1 MNRISKDLKKDAD
14 RLLPDEKLKEEIKGR
29 LYPYGKPERAKRPKR
44 GLAFAMSAVA
54 CVLVIAIALAVVFSL
69 PTSDKPTPPI
79 NAGNVSDT
87 LVLIDINPS
96 FEIVADKDG
105 NVKSVTGV
113 NSDARIV
120 LLGKNY
126 TGVSVYEAC
135 ADIIKT
141 SINLG
146 YVNNKHGQV
155 NISAY
160 NEDDAISKQY
170 IDLLTGNV
178 NDMVTASGGTVVATD
193 GEAAK
198 QKLIDEIIAAYGT
211 TAGLDDKTVLEL
223 HRILKQ
229 YDPTKEKELDK
240 LEDLWEEEL
249 EKAGLDDDAMEDA
262 IDAWKEQ
269 HLKPLGEE
277 LEEEL
282 EYYIDI
288 YEIKL
293 IYNGMS
299 EKQAEAAA
307 KEEEYRL
314 TEIGR
319 QDRTALRTFID
330 EWWIAAEKEFFDL
343 IGQKLKDDGYDE
355 TETAEKISEISSLLD
370 KKDNEDRKE
379 LIAEFIEGY
388 YESIAEPDEDED
400 FWEEFFEELYERD

>member
-1 MNRISKDLKKDAD
+1 MNRISKDLKKDAEK
-14 RLLPDEKLKEEIKGR
+14 LLPDERLKEDIKGK
-29 LYPYGKPERAKRPKR
+29 LYFFRKPERAKRPKK
-44 GLAFAMSAVA
+44 GFAFAMSAVA
-54 CVLVIAIALAVVFSL
+54 CVLVIAVALAVIFSI
-69 PTSDKPTPPI
+69 PTSDPSTPPI
-79 NAGNVSDT
+79 TAGNVSDT

-120 LLGKNY
+120 MLGKTY
-126 TGVSVYEAC
+126 SGGSVYDVC
-135 ADIIKT
+135 TDIIKT
-141 SINLG
+141 AISLG

-160 NEDDAISKQY
+160 NEDSSIGQQY
-170 IDLLTGNV
+170 IDLLTSNV
-178 NDMVTASGGTVVATD
+178 SDLVAASGGTVVATD

-211 TAGLDDKTVLEL
+211 TAGLDDKTLLEL

-229 YDPTKEKELDK
+229 YDPTKEKELDE

-249 EKAGLDDDAMEDA
+249 EKAGLDDDAMEDV
-262 IDAWKEQ
+262 IDKWKEEN
-269 HLKPLGEE
+269 LKPLGEK

-299 EKQAEAAA
+299 ERQAEEAAD
-307 KEEEYRL
+307 EEEYRL
-314 TEIGR
+314 TDMGR
-319 QDRTALRTFID
+319 QDRTSLRAFID
-330 EWWIAAEKEFFDL
+330 EWWESAEQEFFTIIRDRL
-343 IGQKLKDDGYDE
+343 QSDGYGDDE
-355 TETAEKISEISSLLD
+355 IADKISEITTFLD
-370 KKDNEDRKE
+370 KKNGEDRKE
-379 LIAEFIEGY
+379 LIAELIEGY
-388 YESIAEPDEDED
+388 YESLTDPEEDED
-400 FWEEFFEELYERD
+400 FFEEFFEELFEDD

>member
-1 MNRISKDLKKDAD
+1 MNRISKDLKKDAEK
-14 RLLPDEKLKEEIKGR
+14 LLPDERLKEDIKGK
-29 LYPYGKPERAKRPKR
+29 LYFFRKPERAKRPKR

-54 CVLVIAIALAVVFSL
+54 CVLVIAVALAVIFSI
-69 PTSDKPTPPI
+69 PTSDPSTPPI
-79 NAGNVSDT
+79 TAGNVSDT

-120 LLGKNY
+120 MLGKTY
-126 TGVSVYEAC
+126 SGGSVYDVC
-135 ADIIKT
+135 TDIIKT
-141 SINLG
+141 AISLG

-160 NEDDAISKQY
+160 NEDSSIGQQY
-170 IDLLTGNV
+170 IDLLTSNV
-178 NDMVTASGGTVVATD
+178 SDLVAASGGTVVATD

-211 TAGLDDKTVLEL
+211 TAGLDDKTLLEL

-229 YDPTKEKELDK
+229 YDPTKEKELDE

-249 EKAGLDDDAMEDA
+249 EKAGLDDDAMEDV
-262 IDAWKEQ
+262 IDKWKEEN
-269 HLKPLGEE
+269 LKPLGEE

-299 EKQAEAAA
+299 ERQAEEAAD
-307 KEEEYRL
+307 EEEYRL
-314 TEIGR
+314 TDMGR
-319 QDRTALRTFID
+319 QDRTSLRAFID
-330 EWWIAAEKEFFDL
+330 EWWVSAEQEFFTIIRDRL
-343 IGQKLKDDGYDE
+343 QSDGYGDDE
-355 TETAEKISEISSLLD
+355 IADKISEITTFLD
-370 KKDNEDRKE
+370 KKNGEDRKE
-379 LIAEFIEGY
+379 LIAELIEGY
-388 YESIAEPDEDED
+388 YESLTNPEEDED
-400 FWEEFFEELYERD
+400 FFEEFFEELFEDD

>member
-1 MNRISKDLKKDAD
+1 MNKISKEIKKDAE
-14 RLLPDEKLKEEIKGR
+14 RLLPDERLKQDITNR
-29 LYPYGKPERAKRPKR
+29 LFPSEKPARATSRR
-44 GLAFAMSAVA
+44 RYAFAFSAVA
-54 CVLVIAIALAVVFSL
+54 CVLVIAIALTLAFTL
-69 PTSDKPTPPI
+69 PTGDTPAPPI
-79 NAGNVSDT
+79 TAGNVSDT

-105 NVKSVTGV
+105 NVKSVTGI

-126 TGVSVYEAC
+126 SEASVYDAC
-135 ADIIKT
+135 TDIIKT
-141 SINLG
+141 AINLG

-160 NEDDAISKQY
+160 NEDSEVSSRY
-170 IDLLTGNV
+170 LEMLTGNV
-178 NDMVTASGGTVVATD
+178 SDIVAASGGTIVATD

-198 QKLIDEIIAAYGT
+198 QKLIDEIIAAYGN

-223 HRILKQ
+223 HRLLNR
-229 YDPTKEKELDK
+229 YDVTKEKELDE

-249 EKAGLDDDAMEDA
+249 EKAGFDDDAMEDA

-269 HLKPLGEE
+269 YLKPLGEE

-293 IYNGMS
+293 VAGGMS

-307 KEEEYRL
+307 EEEEYRL
-314 TEIGR
+314 TDLGR
-319 QDRTALRTFID
+319 QDRTALRAFID
-330 EWWIAAEKEFFDL
+330 EWWVSAEQEFFD
-343 IGQKLKDDGYDE
+343 IIKDKLQSDGYDE
-355 TETAEKISEISSLLD
+355 SELNAKISQISSLLD
-370 KKDNEDRKE
+370 EKDSEDRKE
-379 LIAEFIEGY
+379 LIAELIEGY
-388 YESIAEPDEDED
+388 YESTVEPDEDED
-400 FWEEFFEELYERD
+400 FWEEFSEELFEDD